1 MKLTIRVK
9 LMAGFLAIV
18 AMLAVVAVVGVR
30 GMQGIDQDLDELFE
44 EDFKLVEAVDDVFI
58 ESLEAEV
65 LLLEVAEA
73 DDEAIRERHIAELND
88 QVALVEEHLEHIGT
102 LTRNAEERE
111 FLARIEDDFFQFEAE
126 IVEVEHLVEIGDHAG
141 VVHAIETE
149 VNPTFADLK
158 IAIGD
163 FIHEVEADA
172 EAKKLHADES
182 AASSTQLII
191 IIGLVAAALSLAVAW
206 LLSSSMSKN
215 IRLAA
220 DSVEAISVGDL
231 SKNVQIKS
239 SDETG
244 DLGASMQRMEIYLKD
259 SAAYAQSI
267 AEGDL
272 TIDVEPRPSE
282 DVLGNAFKAMVQN
295 LREIVGQVS
304 DASESVG
311 ESSEQLTQLSAQA
324 GQATQQVATT
334 IQDVASGTSAA
345 SESLQGA
352 AEGVSQLSDAT
363 DGVAKGAQAQA
374 RQIQETQATL
384 GQMVSSI
391 DQVSENAR
399 SVVSASDDAKAAADS
414 GAEAVDRTVDRMNAI
429 SETVS
434 SAAAKVRQLG
444 VRSEEIGNIVG
455 VINDIADQ
463 TNLLALNAAIQA
475 ARAGEMGRGFAVV
488 AEEVRKLAERTS
500 SATDEITGLIKA
512 VQEGTA
518 EAVTGIEAGAE
529 EVVAGTEVAAEA
541 GKALGD
547 IQSAVASTAAQIAV
561 IATAADGLAKNS
573 SEVDRAMTS
582 VMTVAE
588 GSSAAAEE
596 MTGRA
601 GEVSTSI
608 ESVSS
613 VSEEN
618 SAAAEEVSASTEE
631 MNAQIEEMAASAGE
645 LSRLSNV
652 LGDSVARF
660 NLGDD
665 EKIPATTSTPAAV
678 SANGD
683 ETTNGVT
690 HFAPVPVEVQ
700 PEI

>member
-30 GMQGIDQDLDELFE
+30 GMQDIDQDLDELFE

-182 AASSTQLII
+182 AASSIQLII

-206 LLSSSMSKN
+206 LLSSAISRN
-215 IRLAA
+215 IRRVA
-220 DSVEAISVGDL
+220 DSVEAVSMGDL
-231 SKNVQIKS
+231 TKSVQINS

-244 DLGASMQRMEIYLKD
+244 QLGTSMQR
-259 SAAYAQSI
+259 
-267 AEGDL
+267 
-272 TIDVEPRPSE
+272 
-282 DVLGNAFKAMVQN
+282 MVQN
-295 LREIVGQVS
+295 LREMVSQVS
-304 DASESVG
+304 DASSSVG
-311 ESSEQLTQLSAQA
+311 ESSEQLTELSIQA
-324 GQATQQVATT
+324 GQATQQIATT
-334 IQDVASGTSAA
+334 IQGVASGTSTA
-345 SESLQGA
+345 SETLQSA
-352 AEGVSQLSDAT
+352 AQGVSQLSEAT
-363 DGVAKGAQAQA
+363 DGVAKGAQDQA

-384 GQMVSSI
+384 GQMVSAI
-391 DQVSENAR
+391 DGVAENAR
-399 SVVSASDDAKAAADS
+399 SGVSVSDDAKAAADS
-414 GAEAVDRTVDRMNAI
+414 GYEAVDRTVDRMKAI

-463 TNLLALNAAIQA
+463 TNLLALNAAIEA

-596 MTGRA
+596 MTGQA

-631 MNAQIEEMAASAGE
+631 MNAQMEEMAASAGE